1 MKIILFLKVQCVLS
15 INLFNEKIFI
25 FIWFWLCL
33 VSIFNI
39 FDLISWTYT
48 LIINSNERYNYVKKR
63 LYNIKRSDDIEDK
76 QLFRKFVNSYLRED
90 GVLALRILSRNS
102 QDLIV
107 SEAVANLYNSFK
119 VQYKQKHLR
128 QKHLKINLATINDEW
143 AEANKLSEHTQSTKT
158 NENCMLPPQNVSK
171 FINVKET

>member
-1 MKIILFLKVQCVLS
+1 MLIIFLIL
-15 INLFNEKIFI
+15 KIFI
-25 FIWFWLCL
+25 FLWFWLCL

-48 LIINSNERYNYVKKR
+48 LILNSNERYNYIKKR
-63 LYNIKRSDDIEDK
+63 LYNIKKIDEIEDK
-76 QLFRKFVNSYLRED
+76 QLFKKFVNNYLRED

-119 VQYKQKHLR
+119 SQYKKKNLR
-128 QKHLKINLATINDEW
+128 QIHLKNMASYYDDS
-143 AEANKLSEHTQSTKT
+143 AESNIV
-158 NENCMLPPQNVSK
+158 NEIKRDAKNIENNILPPQNGLKYS
-171 FINVKET
+171 NVKGSEA